1 MSKSRLQLHTTTG
14 GKTVLAA
21 AMEVIV
27 KEVVNGEFYVQFA
40 YPLQEDDKERYEL
53 LTEGNDVQ
61 FPPDIERGQRFRI
74 RSVQEIRQGR
84 KIYKVVEAHHV
95 AFGLGN
101 YFLDDYID
109 FAAAK
114 TLPEMLAI
122 LGADTPYTFAVEG
135 SFAPQDIFEWGE
147 KKKMELLQELRE
159 LYNAELSFDNY
170 EITLTTRKG
179 GNYGARIIYKHN
191 MKGIKRKSHDME
203 RITRI
208 YGYGKNGLTIEGHPG
223 YTVKYIDSPYFDPA
237 SPFMS
242 KMEWPDIETKARL
255 LQEMQ
260 KHLAKYEKPT
270 VSYDVDFVQ
279 LEKVDKEYLDERIR
293 EAGDTV
299 TCYDEV
305 LGYSFDAR
313 ASEFERYPFE
323 NKSGRATLSTFR
335 EKRMVDYVY
344 QASVGSKKAITY
356 TSRNAVLKGIKYDDS
371 ITLVDGMGMRVSDD
385 HDREMVRLGQVAPGQ
400 YGMEMYNKAG
410 ARTIWQDADTGDARF
425 SGKIIAAIVEGA
437 IINGGTINGTTMI
450 ASLIQGGSI
459 YGPYIATSASYP
471 RTEISS
477 GQNQFRASASPL
489 RFISI
494 EALDSSLGSG
504 SPLMTFGDDG
514 TRTWLYQFDDKFRMR
529 GDFGQGAEILFA
541 GGLDLVSANGIRL
554 NYGSKLG
561 AAFSLS
567 SAVDVNGL
575 RSDLNALIL
584 TFKSQRILS

>member
-1 MSKSRLQLHTTTG
+1 MAFLLN
-14 GKTVLAA
+14 
-21 AMEVIV
+21 AMEVLV
-27 KEVVNGEFYVQFA
+27 KESLNGEFYVQFA
-40 YPLQEDDKERYEL
+40 YPLQDDDRERYDML
-53 LTEGNDVQ
+53 VEGNDVQ
-61 FPPDIERGQRFRI
+61 FPPTVERGQKFRI

-84 KIYKVVEAHHV
+84 KIYKVVEAHHI
-95 AFGLGN
+95 AFSLGN
-101 YFLDDYID
+101 YFLDDFID

-114 TLPEMLAI
+114 PLEEMLAL
-122 LGADTPYTFAVEG
+122 LGAGTPYTFAIEG
-135 SFAPQDIFEWGE
+135 NFAPQDIFDWGE
-147 KKKMELLQELRE
+147 RTKIDLLQQLRE
-159 LYNAELSFDNY
+159 LYGAELSFDNY

-179 GNYGARIIYKHN
+179 GNHGAQATYRHN

-203 RITRI
+203 RITRL

-237 SPFMS
+237 KPFMA

-425 SGKIIAAIVEGA
+425 SGKIIAAIIEGT
-437 IINGGTINGTTMI
+437 IINGGTINGGNINGTTMT

-459 YGPYIATSASYP
+459 YGSHIATSAAYP
-471 RTEISS
+471 KSEISS
-477 GQNQFRASASPL
+477 IGNMFGAYESA
-489 RFISI
+489 
-494 EALDSSLGSG
+494 DSFMVVT
-504 SPLMTFGDDG
+504 P
-514 TRTWLYQFDDKFRMR
+514 
-529 GDFGQGAEILFA
+529 I
-541 GGLDLVSANGIRL
+541 N
-554 NYGSKLG
+554 
-561 AAFSLS
+561 SLS
-567 SAVDVNGL
+567 STPALWGKRGAAQFYFGHGVASMGGMGIYAN
-575 RSDLNALIL
+575 SDFEIWALGGFHANDL
-584 TFKSQRILS
+584 HLPAWSSLYAGNERLSSVLATINMRLSALESAM